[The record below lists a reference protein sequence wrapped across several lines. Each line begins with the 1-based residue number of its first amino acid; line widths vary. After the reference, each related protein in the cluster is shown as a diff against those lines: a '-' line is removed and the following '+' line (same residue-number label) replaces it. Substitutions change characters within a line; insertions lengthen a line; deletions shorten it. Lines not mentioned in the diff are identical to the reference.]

1 MKPFL
6 LVLSAPSGGGKTTIA
21 RRLLERRSDVG
32 YSISAT
38 TRTMREGEQHG
49 RDYWFLTADEFTS
62 RVSQGH
68 FLEHASYNGKHY
80 GTLRS
85 EVERL
90 FAAGKHVVLDI
101 DVEGARQIRKQMPEA
116 VTVFVLPPSGSELV
130 RRLKGRQTEGADV
143 LRKRLAIADAELKAV
158 GEYEYVVVNDDLDR
172 VLGDVHVIVEA
183 ESRRASRRDGLPA
196 KVDAIRH
203 EIEIEAGK
211 LV

>member
-21 RRLLERRSDVG
+21 RRLLERRSDIG

-38 TRTMREGEQHG
+38 TRAMRDGEQHG
-49 RDYWFLTADEFTS
+49 RDYWFLSADEFTS
-62 RVSQGH
+62 RMARGD
-68 FLEHASYNGKHY
+68 FLEHASNNGRHY
-80 GTLRS
+80 GTLRA

-90 FAAGKHVVLDI
+90 FGQGKHVVLDI
-101 DVEGARQIRKQMPEA
+101 DVEGARQIRRQMPEA

-130 RRLKGRQTEGADV
+130 RRLRGRQTEGADA
-143 LRKRLAIADAELKAV
+143 LRRRLAIADAELQAV

-172 VLGDVHVIVEA
+172 VLGDVNVIVEA
-183 ESRRASRRDGLPA
+183 ESRRAARRDGLPA
-196 KVDAIRH
+196 KVDAIRQ
-203 EIEIEAGK
+203 EIESEARK

>member
-1 MKPFL
+1 VKPFL

-21 RRLLERRSDVG
+21 RRLLEKRDDIG

-38 TRTMREGEQHG
+38 TRAMREGEQHG
-49 RDYWFLTADEFTS
+49 RDYWFLTVEDFTD
-62 RVSQGH
+62 RAAKGH
-68 FLEHASYNGKHY
+68 FLEHASYNGRHY

-85 EVERL
+85 EVERF

-101 DVEGARQIRKQMPEA
+101 DVEGARQIRQQMPEA
-116 VTVFVLPPSGSELV
+116 VTVFVLPPSGTELV

-143 LRKRLAIADAELKAV
+143 LRKRLAIADAELRAV
-158 GEYEYVVVNDDLDR
+158 GEYDYVVVNDDLER
-172 VLGDVHVIVEA
+172 VLGDVDAIVEA

-196 KVDAIRH
+196 KVDAIRQ
-203 EIEIEAGK
+203 EIEAEARK

>member
-1 MKPFL
+1 
-6 LVLSAPSGGGKTTIA
+6 V
-21 RRLLERRSDVG
+21 D
-32 YSISAT
+32 
-38 TRTMREGEQHG
+38 
-49 RDYWFLTADEFTS
+49 DFTG

-85 EVERL
+85 EVERF

-101 DVEGARQIRKQMPEA
+101 DVEGARQIRQAMPDA
-116 VTVFVLPPSGSELV
+116 VSVFVLPPSGTELV
-130 RRLKGRQTEGADV
+130 RRLKGRQTEGAEV

-158 GEYEYVVVNDDLDR
+158 GDYEYVVVNDDLDR
-172 VLGDVHVIVEA
+172 VVGDVNAIVEA

-211 LV
+211 LQ

>member
-1 MKPFL
+1 VKPFL

-21 RRLLERRSDVG
+21 RRLLERRSDIG

-38 TRTMREGEQHG
+38 TRPMREGEQHG
-49 RDYWFLTADEFTS
+49 RDYWFLTVDEFTS
-62 RVSQGH
+62 RVAQGH
-68 FLEHASYNGKHY
+68 FIEHASYNGKHY

-85 EVERL
+85 EVERF

-101 DVEGARQIRKQMPEA
+101 DVEGARQIRQAMPDA
-116 VTVFVLPPSGSELV
+116 VSVFVLPPSGTELV

-158 GEYEYVVVNDDLDR
+158 GDYEYVVVNDDLDR
-172 VLGDVHVIVEA
+172 VVGDVNAIVEA
-183 ESRRASRRDGLPA
+183 ESRRALRRDGLPA

-211 LV
+211 LE

>member
-1 MKPFL
+1 VKPFL

-21 RRLLERRSDVG
+21 RRLLERRTDIG

-38 TRTMREGEQHG
+38 TRAMREGEQHG
-49 RDYWFLTADEFTS
+49 RDYWFLSAEEFTS
-62 RVSQGH
+62 RVAQGQ

-85 EVERL
+85 EVER
-90 FAAGKHVVLDI
+90 FFTAGKHVVLDI
-101 DVEGARQIRKQMPEA
+101 DVEGARQVRRQMPEA
-116 VTVFVLPPSGSELV
+116 VTVFVLPPSGTELV
-130 RRLKGRQTEGADV
+130 RRLRGRQTEGAEV
-143 LRKRLAIADAELKAV
+143 LRKRLAIADAELRAV

-172 VLGDVHVIVEA
+172 VLGDVDAIVEA
-183 ESRRASRRDGLPA
+183 ESRRASRRDGLSA

-211 LV
+211 LA

>member
-21 RRLLERRSDVG
+21 RRLLERRSDIG

-38 TRTMREGEQHG
+38 TRPMREGEQHG
-49 RDYWFLTADEFTS
+49 RDYWFLTVDEFTS
-62 RVSQGH
+62 RVAQGH
-68 FLEHASYNGKHY
+68 FIEHASYNGKHY

-85 EVERL
+85 EVERF

-101 DVEGARQIRKQMPEA
+101 DVEGARQIRQAMPDA
-116 VTVFVLPPSGSELV
+116 VSVFVLPPSGTELV

-158 GEYEYVVVNDDLDR
+158 GDYEYVVVNDDLDR
-172 VLGDVHVIVEA
+172 VVGDVNAIVEA
-183 ESRRASRRDGLPA
+183 ESRRALRRDGLPA

-211 LV
+211 LE

>member
-1 MKPFL
+1 VKPFL

-21 RRLLERRSDVG
+21 RRLLERRSDIG

-38 TRTMREGEQHG
+38 TRVMRDGEQHG
-49 RDYWFLTADEFTS
+49 RDYWFLSADEFTS
-62 RVSQGH
+62 RVAQGH
-68 FLEHASYNGKHY
+68 FLEHASYNGRHY

-90 FAAGKHVVLDI
+90 FAEGKHVVLDI
-101 DVEGARQIRKQMPEA
+101 DVEGARQIRRQMPEA
-116 VTVFVLPPSGSELV
+116 VTVFVLPPSGTELV
-130 RRLKGRQTEGADV
+130 RRLKGRQTEGADA

-172 VLGDVHVIVEA
+172 VLGDVDAIVEA
-183 ESRRASRRDGLPA
+183 ESRRAARRDGLPA
-196 KVDAIRH
+196 KVDAIRQ
-203 EIEIEAGK
+203 EIESEARK

>member
-1 MKPFL
+1 VKPFL

-21 RRLLERRSDVG
+21 RRLLDRRSDIG

-38 TRTMREGEQHG
+38 TRSRRDGEQHG
-49 RDYWFLTADEFTS
+49 RDYWFLSADEFTS
-62 RVSQGH
+62 RVAQGH

-90 FAAGKHVVLDI
+90 FADGKHVVLDI
-101 DVEGARQIRKQMPEA
+101 DVEGARQIRRQMPEA
-116 VTVFVLPPSGSELV
+116 VTVFVLPPSGTELV
-130 RRLKGRQTEGADV
+130 RRLKGRQTEGADA

-172 VLGDVHVIVEA
+172 VLGDVDVIVEA

-196 KVDAIRH
+196 KVDAIRQ
-203 EIEIEAGK
+203 EIESEVHK

>member
-1 MKPFL
+1 VKPFL

-21 RRLLERRSDVG
+21 RRLLEKRSDIG

-38 TRTMREGEQHG
+38 TRAMRDGEQHG
-49 RDYWFLTADEFTS
+49 RDYWFLSLDEFTR

-85 EVERL
+85 EVERF
-90 FAAGKHVVLDI
+90 FAEGKHVVLDI
-101 DVEGARQIRKQMPEA
+101 DVEGARQIRRQMPEA
-116 VTVFVLPPSGSELV
+116 VTVFVLPPRGTELV
-130 RRLKGRQTEGADV
+130 RRLKGRQTEGAEA
-143 LRKRLAIADAELKAV
+143 LRKRLAIADAELQAV

-172 VLGDVHVIVEA
+172 VLGDVDTIVEA

-196 KVDAIRH
+196 KVDAIRQ
-203 EIEIEAGK
+203 EIDADAHK

>member
-21 RRLLERRSDVG
+21 RRLLDRRSDIG

-38 TRTMREGEQHG
+38 TRARREGEQHG
-49 RDYWFLTADEFTS
+49 RDYWFLTAEDFGD
-62 RVSQGH
+62 RAAKGH
-68 FLEHASYNGKHY
+68 FLEHASYNGRHY

-90 FAAGKHVVLDI
+90 FAEGKHVVLDI
-101 DVEGARQIRKQMPEA
+101 DVEGARQIRQQMPEA
-116 VTVFVLPPSGSELV
+116 VTVFVLPPSGTELV
-130 RRLKGRQTEGADV
+130 RRLKGRQTEGPEV

-172 VLGDVHVIVEA
+172 VLEDVNAIVEA

-211 LV
+211 LE